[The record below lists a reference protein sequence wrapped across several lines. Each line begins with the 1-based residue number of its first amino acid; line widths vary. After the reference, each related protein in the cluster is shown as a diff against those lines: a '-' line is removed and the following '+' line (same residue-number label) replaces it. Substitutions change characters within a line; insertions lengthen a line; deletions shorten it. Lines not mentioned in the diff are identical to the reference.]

1 MCIRVQPTKHSLKPF
16 LTGGPQ
22 KARGNIIGSIND
34 IDFGIAFLNATI
46 TTSQTG
52 NKIIKATI
60 TNIPR
65 TLGQLSS
72 DAEQRN
78 LATVLELLLVND
90 TFAFRQGPAMRKLVS
105 ILSPIYWTTAQ
116 EVGEAVNGYTLTQG
130 LFRREI
136 QVEFATGETGNSACT
151 GVQAGAKIPILKYQL
166 GR

>member
-1 MCIRVQPTKHSLKPF
+1 M
-16 LTGGPQ
+16 TGGPQ

-34 IDFGIAFLNATI
+34 IDFGVAILNATI

-52 NKIIKATI
+52 SKIIKATI

-72 DAEQRN
+72 DTGQ
-78 LATVLELLLVND
+78 TSPTPFLECLLIND
-90 TFAFRQGPAMRKLVS
+90 TFAFCQGPAMRKLVS
-105 ILSPIYWTTAQ
+105 ILNPVYWTTAQ

-130 LFRREI
+130 VFRRET
-136 QVEFATGETGNSACT
+136 QVEFATGKTGNSDCAD
-151 GVQAGAKIPILKYQL
+151 VQAGTKILILKYQL